1 MNALDPAATSPA
13 QGPTSTPGPGLGPRL
28 GAAPAQAI
36 APGDAGSDKLRQ
48 VAQDFES
55 IFIFQMLD
63 IMNSGLATDGP
74 FGGGQGEKM
83 FRSLMN
89 EEIAKS
95 ISASSGFGISDA
107 VYRQLLQ
114 LQEMRNDN
122 GPD

>member
-1 MNALDPAATSPA
+1 MNALDPATPPN
-13 QGPTSTPGPGLGPRL
+13 PTLGLGTAPVRP
-28 GAAPAQAI
+28 GAPS
-36 APGDAGSDKLRQ
+36 GAGSDRLRE

-63 IMNSGLATDGP
+63 IMNVGLATDGP
-74 FGGGQGEKM
+74 FGGGPGEKM

-95 ISASSGFGISDA
+95 ISASSGFGIGDA

-114 LQEMRNDN
+114 LQEMQNGN
-122 GPD
+122 GPV

>member
-1 MNALDPAATSPA
+1 MNALDPATPP
-13 QGPTSTPGPGLGPRL
+13 PTPTLGRGL
-28 GAAPAQAI
+28 GAAPARSS
-36 APGDAGSDKLRQ
+36 APRGAESDKLRE

-63 IMNSGLATDGP
+63 IMNAGLATDGL
-74 FGGGQGEKM
+74 FGGGPGEKM

-95 ISASSGFGISDA
+95 ISTSSGFGIGDA

-114 LQEMRNDN
+114 LHEMQSDN
-122 GPD
+122 GPV